1 MALMA
6 CMPGGYARAN
16 PAQLID
22 GAQSMRSSAVRL
34 RLARDLVQE
43 ISAVLRRIGAPA
55 AGESAAVVEELAAIE
70 RLRDANAVNARAQR
84 LYASA
89 TFQQLRLV
97 NTLAVVRDALDCAAS
112 AYGPL
117 KREMA
122 CWAIAA
128 ANLAD
133 RSLYDDALDVLLA
146 SGRLPYG
153 GGYTRARW
161 FAEAERWARYG
172 IAIQD
177 YITIPFL
184 SGALD

>member
-1 MALMA
+1 MAVAA
-6 CMPGGYARAN
+6 CMPGGYALASS
-16 PAQLID
+16 AQLVD
-22 GAQSMRSSAVRL
+22 GAQSMRSAAARS

-43 ISAVLRRIGAPA
+43 ISAVLRRIGPPAPA
-55 AGESAAVVEELAAIE
+55 ESAAVVDELGAIE
-70 RLRDANAVNARAQR
+70 RLRDTNAVNARAQR

-97 NTLAVVRDALDCAAS
+97 NTLVTVRDALDCAAS

-133 RSLYDDALDVLLA
+133 YTVYDDALNVLLA

-161 FAEAERWARYG
+161 LAEAGRWARYG

-184 SGALD
+184 NGALD